1 MHKNNQEFA
10 QIESEL
16 NLSMDQETKTMM
28 SIYEE
33 LSKRISALEQL
44 LPNEINKY
52 QISTLLIHSLL
63 TENPIHTL
71 DEIVRL
77 LRSKAAKQK
86 IITCASKFFNGDYTV
101 TNAIVSSLVQILP
114 IIKASPISN
123 LFKPPRKRIGLDN
136 MMLNFCCITLKHV
149 SKHDKHNVI
158 QVFCRFVVWTKNTT
172 SNTIRYH

>member
-1 MHKNNQEFA
+1 MGNATARNVKSGKLSKLSTPSFKQVRGGLIPFPYNSGMHKNNLEFA

-16 NLSMDQETKTMM
+16 NLSMDQETRTMM

-52 QISTLLIHSLL
+52 QISTFLIHSLL

-101 TNAIVSSLVQILP
+101 TNAIVSSL
-114 IIKASPISN
+114 
-123 LFKPPRKRIGLDN
+123 
-136 MMLNFCCITLKHV
+136 
-149 SKHDKHNVI
+149 
-158 QVFCRFVVWTKNTT
+158 
-172 SNTIRYH
+172 